1 MHASERWQRAAYLAT
16 STIETGVR
24 ADSCHGNVAR
34 IAAEMRIN
42 VTDIS
47 STDPIHAPLQRVP
60 RQSTLQLG

>member
-1 MHASERWQRAAYLAT
+1 MHASERWQRAAHLAT
-16 STIETGVR
+16 STIETGLR
-24 ADSCHGNVAR
+24 AD
-34 IAAEMRIN
+34 AATVMWPGSRPKWRIN

>member
-1 MHASERWQRAAYLAT
+1 MPVSARAAYLET

-34 IAAEMRIN
+34 IAAEIRIN

-47 STDPIHAPLQRVP
+47 STYPIHAPLQRVP